1 MNKEKILELLGKII
15 DIEKENLLEMPIN
28 TKLSDLGLSS
38 IRFIQFI
45 VALEEEFEI
54 EILDSDLMLSNFET
68 IEILYQT
75 LEKYFLSKNVSKKV
89 LICDCDNVLWHGIS
103 GEEEI
108 YTDNLI
114 VKFQE
119 MVIDLYNHGVLIC
132 LCSKNEPE
140 NIESAFDYLEMPLNK
155 NHIIVSKIN
164 LTDKATNIKEIAIEL
179 NLSADSFVFV
189 DDSKYELD
197 LVSSLIPEITTI
209 HADYSDGGFVEIIK
223 SYFQS
228 NTIDINRTQQYREQ
242 KEREKEKQLYSTA
255 EEFNASLKTEV
266 TCGLALPSQVSRI
279 SELSQRTNQFN
290 LSNARH
296 SESEITHFISDE
308 NYFVYALSASD
319 KYGDMGIVG
328 AAIIHKSDKPVI
340 ISFFLS
346 CRVFGRGFEE
356 LLVNKM
362 KSDFQNSL
370 NGIYKKTAKN
380 ERFETFYSENGVEL
394 YE

>member
-1 MNKEKILELLGKII
+1 MNKAKILELLG
-15 DIEKENLLEMPIN
+15 DVLNIEKQTLLEMPID

-38 IRFIQFI
+38 IQFIQFI

-54 EILDSDLMLSNFET
+54 EILDSDLILSNFET
-68 IEILYQT
+68 IEILFQT
-75 LEKYFLSKNVSKKV
+75 LEKYFLSENVFKKV

-103 GEEEI
+103 GEEDI
-108 YTDNLI
+108 YTDNLT

-119 MVIDLYNHGVLIC
+119 TVIDLYNHGVLIC

-140 NIESAFDYLEMPLNK
+140 NIESAFDSLEMPLKK
-155 NHIIVSKIN
+155 NHILVSKIN
-164 LTDKATNIKEIAIEL
+164 LTDKATNIKEIAREL

-197 LVSSLIPEITTI
+197 LVSSIIPEITTI
-209 HADYSDGGFVEIIK
+209 HADYSDGDFTEVTE
-223 SYFQS
+223 SYFES
-228 NTIDINRTQQYREQ
+228 NTIDMNRTQQYREQ
-242 KEREKEKQLYSTA
+242 KEREKEKQRYSTA

-266 TCGLALPSQVSRI
+266 ICKLALPSQALRI

-290 LSNARH
+290 LSSARH
-296 SESEITHFISDE
+296 SENEIAQFITDE
-308 NYFVYALSASD
+308 TYSVYALSACD

-328 AAIIHKSDKPVI
+328 AAIIQKLNKPVI

-346 CRVFGRGFEE
+346 CRVFGRGFED
-356 LLVNKM
+356 LLLHKI
-362 KSDFQNSL
+362 KSDFPNSL

-380 ERFETFYSENGVEL
+380 ERFETFYSENGVKV

>member
-1 MNKEKILELLGKII
+1 MNKAKILELLGDIL
-15 DIEKENLLEMPIN
+15 DIEKQNLLEMPID

-38 IRFIQFI
+38 IQFIQFI

-54 EILDSDLMLSNFET
+54 EILDSDLILSNFET

-75 LEKYFLSKNVSKKV
+75 LEKYFLSENVFKKV

-108 YTDNLI
+108 YTDDLI
-114 VKFQE
+114 DKFQE
-119 MVIDLYNHGVLIC
+119 TVIDLYNHGVLIC

-140 NIESAFDYLEMPLNK
+140 NIETAFDSLEMPLKK
-155 NHIIVSKIN
+155 NHILVSKIN
-164 LTDKATNIKEIAIEL
+164 LTDKATNIKEIALEL
-179 NLSADSFVFV
+179 NISADSFVFV
-189 DDSKYELD
+189 DDSVYELD
-197 LVSSLIPEITTI
+197 LVSSIIPEITTI
-209 HADYSDGGFVEIIK
+209 RADYSDGGCIERIK
-223 SYFQS
+223 SYFES

-290 LSNARH
+290 LSNARY
-296 SESEITHFISDE
+296 SESEITLFISDE
-308 NYFVYALSASD
+308 NYSVYALSASD

-356 LLVNKM
+356 LLINKI
-362 KSDFQNSL
+362 KSDFPNSL
-370 NGIYKKTAKN
+370 NGIYKKTVKN
-380 ERFETFYSENGVEL
+380 KRFETFYSENGVEL